1 MSAKELQRLFEE
13 YVKTREE
20 FGADSR
26 KAIQL
31 RNRIVVKNRALAR
44 DIAHRM
50 SVQCPEPYEDLEQL
64 ASIGLIKAVEKFD
77 PARGVAFSSFA
88 VPYIRGEI
96 QHFLRDDFGGGAK
109 VPRREIELSSRAMRV
124 SRICGIE
131 MDETVIARGLK
142 VNSQKL
148 SRSLEARTRKPV
160 KSLDHEVLH
169 PPAAEEAPIERDC
182 SWIKGNLALLPEPYL
197 SIVMARYLLNRSEA
211 RIARDRKMPVAAV
224 QEMLAAGLLKLKQ
237 SRENNDN
244 SNPCPGV

>member
-13 YVKTREE
+13 YVKARGE

-26 KAIQL
+26 KAIEF

-50 SVQCPEPYEDLEQL
+50 VDQCPEPYEDLEQI

-131 MDETVIARGLK
+131 MDETIVARGLK
-142 VNSQKL
+142 VNPQKL

-169 PPAAEEAPIERDC
+169 PPAAESPIERDY

-237 SRENNDN
+237 SRENNAD